1 MRTIDASRALA
12 RTLLAA
18 CLAAFAGSAPGTEEF
33 AAAGEGT
40 GAQLAAAAAAL
51 GAPQLAAVAFEAS
64 SPGIGR
70 YKSEVARRIVAA
82 NRDHHTTDLPPILK
96 SIVVLDISV
105 DRTGRP
111 VRVAVWRSNGYE
123 DLEARALESV
133 KTAAG
138 TLPPPGDA
146 LLAGGATVRF
156 LETFLFRHDGRFQ
169 IRSLEPATMPVGGAG
184 VARR

>member
-1 MRTIDASRALA
+1 MRTVDASRALA
-12 RTLLAA
+12 RTFLAV
-18 CLAAFAGSAPGTEEF
+18 CLAALAGSAAGIEDFT
-33 AAAGEGT
+33 AAGEGT

-51 GAPQLAAVAFEAS
+51 GAPQLAAVAFEAG
-64 SPGIGR
+64 SPGLGR

-82 NRDHHTTDLPPILK
+82 NRDYHATDLPPILK
-96 SIVVLDISV
+96 SVVVLDISV
-105 DRTGRP
+105 DRAGRP

-133 KTAAG
+133 KAASG
-138 TLPPPGDA
+138 ALPPPSDA

-156 LETFLFRHDGRFQ
+156 LETFLFRDDGRFQ
-169 IRSLEPATMPVGGAG
+169 IRSLEPAATPVGGAG